1 MFGKRERR
9 WRSGNK
15 EITMRETKEK
25 GEEKKLGWGCE
36 GKRMGEGGEDERK
49 RGKRKECGREKGE
62 NTWKSIRGKEYGEGE
77 EGKGKERKD
86 GSWGK
91 GDEGRCSSK
100 EELYH
105 QT

>member
-15 EITMRETKEK
+15 EIPIRETKGK
-25 GEEKKLGWGCE
+25 GEEKKVGWGCE
-36 GKRMGEGGEDERK
+36 ERGWVKEGKMRGRGER
-49 RGKRKECGREKGE
+49 ECGREKGE

-77 EGKGKERKD
+77 VGKGKERKD

-91 GDEGRCSSK
+91 GDEGRCRSK